1 MLLQTLLLTPAL
13 LGTVLTSVIAQP
25 AFATVPIQQPP
36 TVKIQP
42 GTPAIHPFRMRYR
55 VLRNGWHLGNAIF
68 TLKLEKNGW
77 EFHSTAR
84 ASGLA
89 ALFIGT
95 TFTETSRFRVNAG
108 WLQPL
113 TYAYTDSGNKSHDER
128 IVFDWRRGEA
138 LDFKGA
144 ERKIFNIE
152 PGVLGRLTAQLDL
165 SRRLLAGER
174 PGGNYRIVTGGKLET
189 YRLIRKKNTA
199 IATPAG
205 NFKTVVL
212 ERKDA
217 RSKRTTTFWLAEK
230 LQYLPVKI
238 RQSAPGK
245 ATVTFVLAKYRRLS
259 APGHR

>member
-1 MLLQTLLLTPAL
+1 MLLKTLLLTPAL
-13 LGTVLTSVIAQP
+13 LGTAFIPALIRI
-25 AFATVPIQQPP
+25 AFASAPLHPP
-36 TVKIQP
+36 LTVKVRP
-42 GTPAIHPFRMRYR
+42 GRLAIHPFRMRYL

-68 TLKLEKNGW
+68 TLMPGENSW
-77 EFHSTAR
+77 EFHSTAK

-89 ALFIGT
+89 ALFIGA
-95 TFTETSRFRVNAG
+95 TFSETSRFRVNNG
-108 WLQPL
+108 RLQPL
-113 TYAYTDSGNKSHDER
+113 AYAYTDSGNKSHDER

-144 ERKIFNIE
+144 KRKIFNIE
-152 PGVLGRLTAQLDL
+152 PGVLGRATAQLDL
-165 SRRLLAGER
+165 SRRLLAGKR
-174 PGGNYRIVTGGKLET
+174 PGGSYRIVNGGKLGT
-189 YRLIRKKNTA
+189 YRLTRKKNTA

-217 RSKRTTTFWLAEK
+217 QSRRTTTFWLAGK

-245 ATVTFVLAKYRRLS
+245 ATVTFVLAKYRRLP
-259 APGHR
+259 APGKR